1 MPAVTTAAS
10 LDILQKVY
18 LDPVTKAVPNSYT
31 FQKRIE
37 YDDKQKPGSTYTG
50 AIQLR
55 RGTGLT
61 FWGGTARSDA
71 ATLNPAIAGK
81 TVQVNVE
88 PSNILLR
95 EQISYP
101 LAAACVPGATFSPHL
116 ALVAESMVETV
127 NWALELQLTYG
138 GGSIGQANLSVSGS
152 APTGIFQISKASW
165 SSIIWGPLEGG
176 KVDVYSDAALTTKVT
191 AAGPAEIISVGLDN
205 RYVEL
210 TFSSNANYT
219 TAAAAAATGLWF
231 VPYGAYTSSTSRW
244 VDGVCNLIATSAA
257 GGTVFGIDTSD
268 YAYARSSTIPISGAL
283 SFAEVASAV
292 INPATKGGMGNYDV
306 VINPYS
312 WVDVMNDEAGLRR
325 YVSDN
330 GGEFVNGAND
340 LVYYG
345 PNGGTLRFEM
355 NPFIKASEAYLM
367 MYDDWRNVGPTMPT
381 FKLPNRDPQN
391 PGFLLEMQDAAGY
404 ELRRYC
410 QIGTYCMRLARQAVL
425 TGITNTSGPTG
436 GGT

>member
-1 MPAVTTAAS
+1 MTVETAVS
-10 LDILQKVY
+10 QDILQKVY
-18 LDPVTKAVPNSYT
+18 LDPVTQAVPQSLT
-31 FQKRIE
+31 FQRRIK

-50 AIQLR
+50 ALQLR

-71 ATLNPAIAGK
+71 ATLNDARAGK

-101 LAAACVPGATFSPHL
+101 LAAACVPGASFSPHL
-116 ALVAESMVETV
+116 ALITESMVETV
-127 NWALELQLTYG
+127 NWALELQLSYG
-138 GGSIGQANLSVSGS
+138 GTSIGQANLSVSGS

-165 SSIIWGPLEGG
+165 SSMIWGPLEGG
-176 KVDVYSDAALTTKVT
+176 LVDVYSDAALTTKINSDGAV
-191 AAGPAEIISVGLDN
+191 EIISVGADN

-210 TFSSNANYT
+210 TFASNANY
-219 TAAAAAATGLWF
+219 TAAAAAAAAGLWF
-231 VPYGAYTSSTSRW
+231 VPYGAYTSSTSGW
-244 VDGVCNLIATSAA
+244 VDGVCNLIAKSAA

-268 YAYARSSTIPISGAL
+268 YAYARSSTIAISGAL
-283 SFAEVASAV
+283 SFAEVAAAV
-292 INPATKGGMGNYDV
+292 INPATKGGMGDYDV
-306 VINPYS
+306 VINPYA

-325 YVSDN
+325 YTSDN

-345 PNGGTLRFEM
+345 PNGGMLRFEM
-355 NPFIKASEAYLM
+355 NPFIKAGEAYLL

-381 FKLPNRDPQN
+381 FKLPNRSPQN
-391 PGFLLEMQDAAGY
+391 DGFLLELQNQAGY

-410 QIGTYCMRLARQAVL
+410 QIGTYCQRLARQAVM
-425 TGITNTSGPTG
+425 TGIVNTSGPTG